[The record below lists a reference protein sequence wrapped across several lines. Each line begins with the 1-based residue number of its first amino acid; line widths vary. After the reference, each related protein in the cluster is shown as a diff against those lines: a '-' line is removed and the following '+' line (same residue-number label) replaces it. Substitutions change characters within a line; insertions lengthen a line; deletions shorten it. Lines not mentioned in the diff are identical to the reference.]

1 MDEHDWLQRIDRHL
15 EASEDHTRRGNEI
28 MAQSNEI
35 MARNERAFLDLQ
47 SYLREATAMLG
58 RMATGIHDQTVAFVA
73 SQRELRE
80 EIREQRA
87 EMREQREETREE
99 IREQRV
105 EMREHGKETREHHDE
120 VREEMRAGRAALFAM
135 IDRLNEGPRPSG
147 A

>member
-58 RMATGIHDQTVAFVA
+58 RMAAGIHDQTVAFVA

-87 EMREQREETREE
+87 EMREQREE
-99 IREQRV
+99 Q
-105 EMREHGKETREHHDE
+105 REHGNETREHHDE

>member
-15 EASEDHTRRGNEI
+15 EASEDHMRRGNEI

-58 RMATGIHDQTVAFVA
+58 RMAAGIHDQTVAFVA

-87 EMREQREETREE
+87 EM
-99 IREQRV
+99 REQRV